1 MIYGTGELTRELKK
15 TEDAFVTV
23 RVNEREYVI
32 DHIQREPN
40 YEECASSHV
49 VLVCRDGGDGY
60 LRR

>member
-1 MIYGTGELTRELKK
+1 M
-15 TEDAFVTV
+15 DFVTV

-32 DHIQREPN
+32 DHIKREPN

-49 VLVCRDGGDGY
+49 VLVCRDGGNGY

>member
-1 MIYGTGELTRELKK
+1 LIYGTGELTRELKK

-32 DHIQREPN
+32 DHIKREPN

-49 VLVCRDGGDGY
+49 VLVCRDGGNGY

>member
-1 MIYGTGELTRELKK
+1 MIISSGELVRELKK

-23 RVNEREYVI
+23 RVNEREYII
-32 DHIQREPN
+32 DHFKREPN